1 MDFQHCNY
9 VYDGGF
15 DQFTFLASFDIK
27 LQILDSQHACF
38 KSKICI
44 FVYLYSLKVPIVEAV
59 LVELDHQQLGRD
71 GAEDEVGIFD
81 QHFYGKAVKKLKIF
95 YYDH

>member
-1 MDFQHCNY
+1 M
-9 VYDGGF
+9 
-15 DQFTFLASFDIK
+15 LA
-27 LQILDSQHACF
+27 L
-38 KSKICI
+38 SKICI

-81 QHFYGKAVKKLKIF
+81 LLWESCKKAKNLLL
-95 YYDH
+95 

>member
-1 MDFQHCNY
+1 M
-9 VYDGGF
+9 
-15 DQFTFLASFDIK
+15 LA
-27 LQILDSQHACF
+27 L
-38 KSKICI
+38 SKICI

-81 QHFYGKAVKKLKIF
+81 LLWESCKKS
-95 YYDH
+95 